1 MLRFLAL
8 PTFLVT
14 FLVSPIHADDQE
26 TLLLQNP
33 TVSAEH
39 VVFVYAQ
46 DLWVVSRSGG
56 DARRLTSHPGAEGAP
71 QLSPDGKLVAFTGEY
86 EGNSDVYVIPVEGG
100 IPQRLTWHPGGDAVV
115 DWHPD
120 GERILFR
127 SSRTSS
133 APVQKLFLVRLDG
146 RGLPE
151 ELPVPK
157 ANHASFDGDASHLAY
172 TPFRDAFRSWKRYR
186 GGTTPPIWILDL
198 KTYDTEEIPHVN
210 ASDTFPCWLDGQVYF
225 ASDRDDRMNLYRYAP
240 GGGAVEKLTDF
251 DSFDVRNMDTGGG
264 ALVLEQ
270 AGAIHLFDPKVGVL
284 TRLEIRVRADGLYAM
299 PRWQTVA
306 GAVRNAAVAPNG
318 KRAVFE
324 ARGEIVTVPKE
335 NGDARNL
342 TNSPAAH
349 DRDPAWSPDGEKIA
363 WFSDADGEYRL
374 LVSDRKGRG
383 APKVYDLGE
392 GGFFYD
398 PQFSPDGAH
407 VLFIDKKNRIGVVE
421 LESGKVTDVA
431 TVQGSLGE
439 VRPSATWSPDSKW
452 IAFENRNPRTMYDH
466 IALYEVATGKTSS
479 VTDAFGAAG
488 DPAFSGNGK
497 HLFFTASVD
506 VGPNLFGLDMSTSA
520 SRPPESNLYV
530 AVLSAKDENPLAPK
544 SDEGASDDD
553 DDDDEKEG
561 KNGKDGDGESPDEK
575 EADEGKDG
583 KKEDGAKKR
592 GRGAKKSVTVT
603 IDLDGIDQRVLA
615 LPLPSGQYGG
625 LAANEKTLFFLESA
639 DGGRRLRSFDFD
651 DRKAKTVADGVSG
664 YELSANGKWI
674 LTNSRGAWAIQRAG
688 AGGGG
693 GGGAAMAGG
702 SDDVRGRSRGGSG
715 RLDIDGVMV
724 RVEPQQEFEQILR
737 EVWRIQRDYFYDE
750 NMHGVDWPAM
760 WRRWQPFLE
769 HVRHR
774 NDLNVLVYELI
785 GELACGHQYG
795 GGGDM
800 PDTPRGVRAGLLGAD
815 WTIDKSRYRI
825 ARIYRG
831 QNWSPRLRAPLTEPG
846 VDAREGDYLIT
857 VDGRPV
863 MADDN
868 LFRAFENSAGRQVE
882 ITLASA
888 PDGLDA
894 RTMTVVPLSSESQL
908 RRNTW
913 IEENRRRVDELSDGR
928 LAYIYMPNTG
938 GPGMAAFDRD
948 FYSQLDR
955 QGVVL
960 DERYNGGGQVAN
972 YVIDVLSRQR
982 MSYWMNREK
991 WLAQSP
997 FGMIEGPKVMII
1009 NESAGSGGDWMPWTF
1024 QNRGVGPLVGTRT
1037 WGGLVGISGYP
1048 PLMDGGFITAA
1059 SFGVMD
1065 VNGDWA
1071 VENVG
1076 VSPDYKVVEWP
1087 KEVIAG
1093 RDPQLEKAVELAL
1106 RALDENPVRPRPEYK
1121 PPVKR

>member
-1 MLRFLAL
+1 MSRLLLCLVLLVPALAPL
-8 PTFLVT
+8 APA
-14 FLVSPIHADDQE
+14 ADGE
-26 TLLLQNP
+26 TLLLQSP
-33 TVSAEH
+33 TVSKDH
-39 VVFVYAQ
+39 VVFVYAE
-46 DLWVVSRSGG
+46 DLWIVPRSGG

-86 EGNSDVYVIPVEGG
+86 EGNADVYVIPVEGG
-100 IPQRLTWHPGGDAVV
+100 APRRLTWHPGGDAVV

-127 SSRTSS
+127 SSRNAG
-133 APVQKLFLVRLDG
+133 APVQTLFLVRLDG
-146 RGLPE
+146 QGLPE
-151 ELPVPK
+151 ELPIPK
-157 ANHASFDGDASHLAY
+157 ANHASFDADASHLAY

-186 GGTTPPIWILDL
+186 GGTTPPIWIVDL
-198 KTYDTEEIPHVN
+198 ETYDTEEIPHVN
-210 ASDTFPCWLDGQVYF
+210 ASDTFPCWLGGQVYF
-225 ASDRDDRMNLYRYAP
+225 ASDRDDRMNLHRYRP
-240 GGGAVEKLTDF
+240 GSGKVEKLTDF
-251 DSFDVRNMDTGGG
+251 DSFDVRSMDAGGG

-270 AGAIHLFDPKVGVL
+270 AGALHLYDPKSGEL
-284 TRLEIRVRADGLYAM
+284 SRMSIRVRADGLYAL
-299 PRWQTVA
+299 PRWQSVA
-306 GAVRNAAVAPNG
+306 GAVRNASVAPNG

-342 TNSPAAH
+342 TRSPGAH

-374 LVSDRKGRG
+374 LVADRLGREP
-383 APKVYDLGE
+383 PKTYDLGE
-392 GGFFYD
+392 GGFYHD
-398 PQFSPDGAH
+398 PAFSPDGEH
-407 VLFIDKKNRIGVVE
+407 VLFVDKTNRIAFVT
-421 LESGKVTDVA
+421 LETGAVTEVA
-431 TVQGSLGE
+431 TVQGSLG
-439 VRPSATWSPDSKW
+439 VVLPTATWSPDSKW

-466 IALYEVATGKTSS
+466 VALYEIATGEVTR
-479 VTDAFGAAG
+479 VTDDFGAAG
-488 DPAFSGNGK
+488 DPAFSGDGK

-520 SRPPESNLYV
+520 SRDPESNLYV
-530 AVLSAKDENPLAPK
+530 AVLAADGENPLAPK
-544 SDEGASDDD
+544 SDEAVGDDD
-553 DDDDEKEG
+553 KKEKKDGRDDEGVRKQ
-561 KNGKDGDGESPDEK
+561 
-575 EADEGKDG
+575 DEGDEAKAGEKADDAKGKGARGKG
-583 KKEDGAKKR
+583 KKE
-592 GRGAKKSVTVT
+592 VTVR
-603 IDLDGIDQRVLA
+603 IDRDGIDQRILA
-615 LPLPSGQYGG
+615 LPISSGRYGG
-625 LAANEKTLFFLESA
+625 LAANEKTLFFLEGTD
-639 DGGRRLRSFDFD
+639 DGPRLRSFDFD
-651 DRKAKTVADGVSG
+651 DREAKTVADGVSS
-664 YELSANGKWI
+664 YELSSNGKWL
-674 LTNSRGAWAIQRAG
+674 LTNSRGSWSIRRA
-688 AGGGG
+688 
-693 GGGAAMAGG
+693 AGG
-702 SDDVRGRSRGGSG
+702 SGGAERMGGDDVRSGRDRRGGG
-715 RLDIDGVMV
+715 RLDIDSVLV
-724 RVEPQQEFEQILR
+724 RVEPEAEFEQILH

-750 NMHGVDWPAM
+750 QMHGVDWPAM
-760 WRRWQPFLE
+760 WRRWKPFLE

-774 NDLNVLVYELI
+774 ADLNVLVYELI

-800 PDTPRGVRAGLLGAD
+800 PDAPRGVRVGLLGAD
-815 WTIDKSRYRI
+815 WTIDRSRYRI
-825 ARIYRG
+825 ERIFAG
-831 QNWSPRLRAPLTEPG
+831 QNWNPRLRAPLTEPG
-846 VDAREGDYLIT
+846 VDAREGDYLIS
-857 VDGRPV
+857 VNGRPV

-868 LFRAFENSAGRQVE
+868 LFRAFENTAGKQVE

-894 RTMTVVPLSSESQL
+894 RTMTVVPLRSDAQL
-908 RRNTW
+908 RRYSW

-938 GPGMAAFDRD
+938 GQGREAFDRD
-948 FYSQLDR
+948 FYSQLDKD
-955 QGVVL
+955 GVIL
-960 DERYNGGGQVAN
+960 DERYNGGGQVAD
-972 YVIDVLSRQR
+972 YVIDVLSRRR

-1024 QNRGVGPLVGTRT
+1024 QNRGIGPLVGTRT

-1076 VSPDYKVVEWP
+1076 VSPDYEVVEWP

-1106 RALDENPVRPRPEYK
+1106 RALEENPPAERPGYRP
-1121 PPVKR
+1121 PSKR